1 MAGVGCNAYTCTS
14 REGLVLSALLGVPV
28 AQLQESGD

>member
-1 MAGVGCNAYTCTS
+1 MAGLGRDTHTCTS

-28 AQLQESGD
+28 AQLQEGGD